1 MIKKYLRVMIVIAAL
16 IGIAVLAKNQV
27 AWAGP
32 AAQARQVN
40 DLGQAQPSSSL
51 DSSNPG
57 SVQAPPS
64 SHKGCKNDNFSV
76 GGAITFEIKDL
87 KPGYCV
93 ETDLWDTTFGVIPED
108 IGKVLG
114 YKGVIRIYFHG
125 ELVYELPA
133 ADGSVQ
139 ACYAI
144 PPEKQAQVY
153 FYDFF
158 GQRFEKRTDSPSWET
173 IDTTVDQNIACAFTQ
188 KSGVYA
194 LIGK

>member
-1 MIKKYLRVMIVIAAL
+1 MIKKYLRVIIVIVVL
-16 IGIAVLAKNQV
+16 MGIIVLAKNQV

-32 AAQARQVN
+32 ATETRQVSGF
-40 DLGQAQPSSSL
+40 GQVQPSVSL
-51 DSSNPG
+51 NNPG
-57 SVQAPPS
+57 SVQAPSS
-64 SHKGCKNDNFSV
+64 SHEACEKDVFSV

-108 IGKVLG
+108 TGKVLG

-125 ELVYELPA
+125 ELVYELLA
-133 ADGSVQ
+133 ADGSIQ
-139 ACYAI
+139 ACFAI
-144 PPEKQAQVY
+144 PPEKQALIY
-153 FYDFF
+153 FYDSY
-158 GQRFEKRTDSPSWET
+158 GQRFEKRTDTPSWET
-173 IDTTVDQNIACAFTQ
+173 IDTTVDNNIACAFTQ